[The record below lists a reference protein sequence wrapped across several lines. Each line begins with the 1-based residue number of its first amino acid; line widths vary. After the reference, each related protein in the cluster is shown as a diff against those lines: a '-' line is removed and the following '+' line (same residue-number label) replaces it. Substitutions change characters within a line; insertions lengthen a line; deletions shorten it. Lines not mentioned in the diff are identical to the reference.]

1 MFRALLEAESKKSR
15 KRKEKKRK
23 ESLLV
28 YYRSHSHY
36 SLYISIEDFS
46 DSLLL
51 IKCLKSLKNR
61 KLYNPKYEDHKEYL
75 ILMAR
80 L

>member
-1 MFRALLEAESKKSR
+1 MFSALLEAESKKVE
-15 KRKEKKRK
+15 KEKKKRK

-28 YYRSHSHY
+28 YYRSLSHY

-46 DSLLL
+46 DSLLV

-75 ILMAR
+75 ILTAR